1 MLEIK
6 AQVLFNVSGIITYIA
21 FIAKKGNHDWHIK
34 LREYQPSAITII
46 TTRASVLA
54 QSVSKGRGQKV
65 LLQKQSNLHYDGKP
79 LRSITEVNKFLIVL
93 ASAVLMA
100 FIFSVV

>member
-1 MLEIK
+1 L
-6 AQVLFNVSGIITYIA
+6 AYQ
-21 FIAKKGNHDWHIK
+21 AKRIPTISNHHYYNNSFGVGTVCIQGKD
-34 LREYQPSAITII
+34 
-46 TTRASVLA
+46 
-54 QSVSKGRGQKV
+54 KV